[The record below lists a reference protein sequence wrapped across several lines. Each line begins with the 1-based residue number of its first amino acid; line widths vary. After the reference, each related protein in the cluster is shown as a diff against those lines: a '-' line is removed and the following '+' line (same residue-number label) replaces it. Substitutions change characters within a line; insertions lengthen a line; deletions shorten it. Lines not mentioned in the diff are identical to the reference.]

1 MNMKKNL
8 LLIVV
13 ISTLLVSCKKDNSLK
28 QQYQDLNNKISKELR
43 NAVSDAEKDSLVVAL
58 KEHTYDM
65 LIHNMGEEYSD
76 SIFLDTFYLFDDEE
90 LNALFGAMSEDMK
103 KGEEIKAYY
112 QAFCARQ
119 ETTKGCRYKDIMG
132 LDLQNEPFALSSIIG
147 QTEYVLVDFWASWCR
162 PCRELLPKLKTIY
175 TKQPTGKLEIL
186 GVSCDNDINAWKQAV
201 ESEQLTWK
209 QIRSTAEEPYNAPDT
224 YGVVFIPTTILI
236 DAEGTIIARNPSEEE
251 IKNLLQ

>member
-1 MNMKKNL
+1 MKKNI

-13 ISTLLVSCKKDNSLK
+13 LTTLLVSCKKDNSLK
-28 QQYQDLNNKISKELR
+28 QQYQDLNNKINKELR
-43 NAVSDAEKDSLVVAL
+43 NAVSDAEKDSLVVVL
-58 KEHTYDM
+58 KEHTFDM
-65 LIHNMGEEYSD
+65 LMHHIGEEFSD

-90 LNALFGAMSEDMK
+90 LDALFGAMSEEMK
-103 KGEEIKAYY
+103 NSEEIKTYY
-112 QAFCARQ
+112 RAFCARQ
-119 ETTKGCRYKDIMG
+119 ETAKGCKYKDIMG

-162 PCRELLPKLKTIY
+162 PCRELLPKLKAIY
-175 TKQPTGKLEIL
+175 TEQPAGKLAIL
-186 GVSCDNDINAWKQAV
+186 GVSCDNDTNAWKQAV

-209 QIRSTAEEPYNAPDT
+209 QIRSTADEPYNAPDI

-251 IKNLLQ
+251 IKDLLQ

>member
-8 LLIVV
+8 LLFVV

-43 NAVSDAEKDSLVVAL
+43 NTVSDTEKDSLVAVL

-65 LIHNMGEEYSD
+65 LMHNMGEEYSD
-76 SIFLDTFYLFDDEE
+76 SIFLETFYLFDDEE
-90 LNALFGAMSEDMK
+90 LNKLFDAMSEDMK

-119 ETTKGCRYKDIMG
+119 ETTTGCIYKDIIG
-132 LDLQNEPFALSSIIG
+132 LDLQNEPFALSSLIG

-162 PCRELLPKLKTIY
+162 PCRELLPKLKAIY
-175 TKQPTGKLEIL
+175 AEQPTGKLEIL

-209 QIRSTAEEPYNAPDT
+209 QIRSTAEEPYNAPDA

-236 DAEGTIIARNPSEEE
+236 DAEGTIIARNLSEGE
-251 IKNLLQ
+251 IKDILQ